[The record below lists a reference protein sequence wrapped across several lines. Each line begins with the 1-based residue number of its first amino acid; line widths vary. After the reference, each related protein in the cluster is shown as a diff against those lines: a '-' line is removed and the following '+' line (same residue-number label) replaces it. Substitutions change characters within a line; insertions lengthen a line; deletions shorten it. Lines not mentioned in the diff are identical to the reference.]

1 MGKSDSIYKMRV
13 DSKCLLDGWF
23 ASYFFQILKQA
34 IHSKPD
40 YMTLKSG
47 QLLSRLYALKT
58 HY

>member
-1 MGKSDSIYKMRV
+1 MFIRRV
-13 DSKCLLDGWF
+13 ICLLF
-23 ASYFFQILKQA
+23 LSNIKA